1 MRFTHQLAKLI
12 HLNPARFGS
21 IVASIKG
28 MEPVMDKRVVDK
40 PLLKAKDAPD
50 LGRFDWE
57 DPFRLNDQ
65 LTEEERMLRDG
76 ARAYAQEKL
85 QPRVTQAY
93 REESTDPDIFREM
106 GAMGLLG
113 VTIPEEYGGIGASYV
128 AYGLVARE
136 VERVDSGYRSMMS
149 VQSSLVMYPIY
160 AYGTEDQRM
169 KYLPKLASGEFIG
182 CFGLT
187 EPDAGSDPA
196 GMKTVAKKTADG
208 YVLNGAKM
216 WISNS
221 PIADV
226 FVVWAKSEA
235 HGGKIRGFIL
245 EKGMHGLSAPKIG
258 GKLSLRASITGEIV
272 MKDVEV
278 GEDALLPFVEGLKGP
293 FGCLNR
299 ARYGISWGV
308 LGAAEFCMHAARQY
322 GLDRKQFNK
331 PLAQTQLYQLKLAN
345 MMTDISLGMQA
356 SLRVGRLLDEAN
368 AAPEMISIVKRN
380 NCGKALEIARH
391 SRDMHGGNGIQEDYQ
406 IMRHMVN
413 LETVNTYEGTHDVHA
428 LILGR
433 AVTGLQAFF

>member
-1 MRFTHQLAKLI
+1 ML
-12 HLNPARFGS
+12 
-21 IVASIKG
+21 
-28 MEPVMDKRVVDK
+28 DK

-57 DPFRLNDQ
+57 DAFRLDEQ
-65 LTEEERMLRDG
+65 LTEDERMLRDA
-76 ARAYAQEKL
+76 ARAYAQDRL
-85 QPRVTQAY
+85 QPRVIRAFAD
-93 REESTDPDIFREM
+93 EETDPAIFREM
-106 GAMGLLG
+106 GEMGLLG
-113 VTIPEEYGGIGASYV
+113 VTVPAEYGGLGAGYV
-128 AYGLVARE
+128 SYGLIARE

-160 AYGTEDQRM
+160 AYGSEEQRR

-196 GMKTVAKKTADG
+196 GMKTTARKTANG
-208 YVLNGAKM
+208 YVLNGAKT

-235 HGGKIRGFIL
+235 HGGKIRGFVL
-245 EKGMHGLSAPKIG
+245 EKGTKGLSAPKIA

-272 MKDVEV
+272 MQDVEV
-278 GEDALLPFVEGLKGP
+278 GDDALLPHVEGLKGP

-308 LGAAEFCMHAARQY
+308 LGAAEFCFHAARQY
-322 GLDRKQFNK
+322 GLDRKQFGR
-331 PLAQTQLYQLKLAN
+331 PLANTQLFQLKLAD
-345 MMTDISLGMQA
+345 MLTEISLGLQA
-356 SLRVGRLLDEAN
+356 SLQVGRLLDDAN
-368 AAPEMISIVKRN
+368 AAPEMISVVKRN
-380 NCGKALEIARH
+380 NCGKALAIARVA
-391 SRDMHGGNGIQEDYQ
+391 RDMHGGNGISEEFQV
-406 IMRHMVN
+406 IRHMVN

-433 AVTGLQAFF
+433 AITGLQAFS